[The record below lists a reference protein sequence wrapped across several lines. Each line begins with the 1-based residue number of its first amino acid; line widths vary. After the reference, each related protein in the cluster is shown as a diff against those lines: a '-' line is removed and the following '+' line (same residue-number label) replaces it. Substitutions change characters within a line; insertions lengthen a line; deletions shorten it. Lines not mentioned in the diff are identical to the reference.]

1 MLSGERV
8 IHDRLHFYLLYVFL
22 TISLCFRGVKE
33 CHPLGP
39 FWLDTAGGRLD
50 IEKARKLGSLVI
62 HGDTNQCLFSP
73 SPQLWAVY
81 RLTDYLRR
89 KQLLKALP
97 T

>member
-1 MLSGERV
+1 MLSGERI

-62 HGDTNQCLFSP
+62 TRRYQPVSLLSQSPAVGCL
-73 SPQLWAVY
+73 
-81 RLTDYLRR
+81 
-89 KQLLKALP
+89 
-97 T
+97 

>member
-1 MLSGERV
+1 MLSGERD

-62 HGDTNQCLFSP
+62 T
-73 SPQLWAVY
+73 W
-81 RLTDYLRR
+81 R
-89 KQLLKALP
+89 LP
-97 T
+97 TSISFLSQSPAVGCL